1 MCNARQV
8 ASYQNTDAVLQCR
21 VMHQHPLS
29 AQESHKISKLRKIA
43 CELEEKLLEQRSEAL
58 RREQTF
64 QEAGQ
69 LVSDILG
76 HLKLPE
82 DGAAVKTEMDA
93 MDCVQCGVVYDSL
106 RDGLGKL
113 EACLKRRMHADF
125 TCASSDNG

>member
-21 VMHQHPLS
+21 VMHQHPFS
-29 AQESHKISKLRKIA
+29 AQESHKISKVRKIA

-64 QEAGQ
+64 QKAGQ
-69 LVSDILG
+69 LVSDILE

-93 MDCVQCGVVYDSL
+93 MDGVQCGVVYDSL
-106 RDGLGKL
+106 LDGLGKL
-113 EACLKRRMHADF
+113 EACLKRRMHDS